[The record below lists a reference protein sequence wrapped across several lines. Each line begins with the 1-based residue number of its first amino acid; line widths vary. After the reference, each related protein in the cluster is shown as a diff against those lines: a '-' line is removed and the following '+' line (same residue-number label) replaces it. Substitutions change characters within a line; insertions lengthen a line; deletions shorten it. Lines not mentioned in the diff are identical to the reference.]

1 MKIDIFS
8 AAMVKTYFY
17 AGITLLLAVLIDYI
31 LRSLIRVPK
40 HFNNK
45 RTQTV
50 VAVTRNSITTIVY
63 AFTIYIILTLLG
75 INLTPLLAS
84 ASVIGII
91 LGIGARSIIE
101 DFVNGFFLLSLDS
114 IAIGDYLQI
123 ADTEG
128 TIEHIGARTITLR
141 DQNGSV
147 HIIPNGQ
154 IKDLVN
160 FSRHKFNNFIDLP
173 VKANQDI
180 DKVLKAAE
188 NALKLL
194 QDDPEYTDSLF
205 PGSEVNGIDD
215 FKNIDIMII
224 RVTITTYPIQRWKIA
239 KKYRY
244 LVKKEFEK
252 HKLVFA

>member
-8 AAMVKTYFY
+8 AALIKTYFY
-17 AGITLLLAVLIDYI
+17 AGITLLIAVLLDYI

-40 HFNNK
+40 HFNNH

-50 VAVTRNSITTIVY
+50 AAVTRNIITTVVY
-63 AFTIYIILTLLG
+63 SFAVYIILTLFGL
-75 INLTPLLAS
+75 NLTPLLAS
-84 ASVIGII
+84 ASIIGII

-114 IAIGDYLQI
+114 IAIGDYIQI
-123 ADTEG
+123 AETEG
-128 TIEHIGARTITLR
+128 TIEHIGARTITIR
-141 DQNGSV
+141 DQTGSV
-147 HIIPNGQ
+147 HIIPNSQ
-154 IKDLVN
+154 VKEVVS

-173 VKANQDI
+173 VKANQDV
-180 DKVLKAAE
+180 DKVIKAAE
-188 NALKLL
+188 NALKKL
-194 QDDPEYTDSLF
+194 QDDPEYTDSIF

-215 FKNIDIMII
+215 FKNMEIMII
-224 RVTITTYPIQRWKIA
+224 RATITTYPIQRWKIA

-252 HKLVFA
+252 NKIEFA